1 MSNEIFI
8 LGKPNVGKSSL
19 FNVFVGKQLAI
30 VENLPGI
37 TVDIRKQKVSFFDK
51 NFIIID
57 SAGLTQKKNELSKK
71 ILSHTLSSISEKAII
86 LFILDGKLG
95 IDKYDYE
102 INKII
107 KKLKNKKI
115 LVINKCDA
123 KINPFIIDE
132 SQKFGYGEPFRVS
145 AAHRDGIDILKFEI
159 SKMFHEELYPDNI
172 EKVDHSISI
181 VGQSNTG
188 KSTLLNSLKGSDIAI
203 TDDTPNLTRDPVET
217 QLVLNNL
224 NFKIFDTAGFSES
237 ANNRTSI
244 QRKAIFETRR
254 RIRLSQLILIILD
267 INNYWHKNNR
277 KIIQQIVNESRCIII
292 VINKIDT
299 INEFEKEHIKA
310 QIYKLIPKILNTPIF
325 FVSAKK
331 RKGLSSLK
339 DGITKF
345 LPNWGKKITTK
356 KLNQWL
362 IDLQNSNPPPLN
374 KGKEVKLKFAIQTS
388 SNPPKFKIFSNY
400 PDSIRESYKR
410 FLINNLKKKFNLDG
424 IIVNVQIT
432 KSNNPYVKK

>member
-1 MSNEIFI
+1 M
-8 LGKPNVGKSSL
+8 
-19 FNVFVGKQLAI
+19 
-30 VENLPGI
+30 
-37 TVDIRKQKVSFFDK
+37 
-51 NFIIID
+51 
-57 SAGLTQKKNELSKK
+57 
-71 ILSHTLSSISEKAII
+71 
-86 LFILDGKLG
+86 
-95 IDKYDYE
+95 
-102 INKII
+102 
-107 KKLKNKKI
+107 
-115 LVINKCDA
+115 
-123 KINPFIIDE
+123 
-132 SQKFGYGEPFRVS
+132 S

-159 SKMFHEELYPDNI
+159 SKMFHHELYPDNI
-172 EKVDHSISI
+172 EKIDHSISI

-299 INEFEKEHIKA
+299 INEFEKEYIKA

-388 SNPPKFKIFSNY
+388 NNPPKFKIFSNY

-424 IIVNVQIT
+424 IIVNVQII
-432 KSNNPYVKK
+432 KSNNPYVQK